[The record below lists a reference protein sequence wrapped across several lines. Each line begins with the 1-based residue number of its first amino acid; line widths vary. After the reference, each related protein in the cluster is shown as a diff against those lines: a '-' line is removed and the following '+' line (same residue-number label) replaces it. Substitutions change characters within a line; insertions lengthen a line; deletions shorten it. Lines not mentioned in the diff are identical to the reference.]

1 LAGFFDYSEKAPFHK
16 VAASNKERLMYCP
29 TCATTRLVQTERQK
43 VEVDYCP
50 HCRGIWLDRGELEK
64 LLDKA
69 ATSSQAR
76 LEPSAGARSHIRP
89 QGRRERRRSWLSEIL
104 D

>member
-1 LAGFFDYSEKAPFHK
+1 
-16 VAASNKERLMYCP
+16 MYCP
-29 TCATTRLVQTERQK
+29 TCATTRLVQTQRQK

-50 HCRGIWLDRGELEK
+50 HCRGVWLDRGELEK

-69 ATSSQAR
+69 ASPSQMDYQPPAESKN
-76 LEPSAGARSHIRP
+76 LGHYRP
-89 QGRRERRRSWLSEIL
+89 HGRRQRRKSWLSEIL

>member
-1 LAGFFDYSEKAPFHK
+1 
-16 VAASNKERLMYCP
+16 MYCP
-29 TCATTRLVQTERQK
+29 TCSTTRLVQTQRQK

-69 ATSSQAR
+69 SGAQHAVF
-76 LEPSAGARSHIRP
+76 EPPADGKGGGFDRHL
-89 QGRRERRRSWLSEIL
+89 GRRQRRKSWLSEIL